1 MEIAE
6 NIKWTEE
13 LERLDLLLYQGQF
26 ELLFP
31 GERRGALPLR
41 LREAT

>member
-6 NIKWTEE
+6 NIIWTEE
-13 LERLDLLLYQGQF
+13 LEKLELLLEQGQF

-31 GERRGALPLR
+31 GERCGGGELSCFS
-41 LREAT
+41 